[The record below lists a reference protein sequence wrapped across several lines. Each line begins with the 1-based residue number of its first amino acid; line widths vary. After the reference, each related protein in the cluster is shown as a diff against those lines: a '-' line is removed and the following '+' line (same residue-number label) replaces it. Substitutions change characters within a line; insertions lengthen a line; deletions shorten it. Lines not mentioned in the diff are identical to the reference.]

1 MYQFKFADVGEG
13 VHEGTILEWKVKEGD
28 KVKDGDTLVI
38 VETDK
43 VNAELPSPVD
53 GTVSKIYFKE
63 GDEITVGQVII
74 DINDG
79 TGDEKAVPEK
89 EETPE
94 PKQESAPKKSQVTSG
109 YEFKFADVGEGVHE
123 GTILEWK
130 VKEGDAVKDGDT
142 LVIVETDKVNAELPS
157 PVDGTIAKIN
167 FKEGDEITVGQVIV
181 VIDDGSGTVV
191 EKASVGEGD
200 DEEEKAAGVIGEI
213 EVSSELMAS
222 SDESHAPIK
231 NEKPLRAKALATPVA
246 RKLAKDLG
254 VDINQV
260 KGSGFNGRVMKDDI
274 RAFAN
279 QNTQSAQTT
288 SFTTPKVS
296 VSTQGDVELVP
307 ISRLRKAI
315 VKSMTL
321 SKQVIPHTVMMDE
334 VVVDKLYELRQ
345 KLKPLAADED
355 IKLTYMAFIFK
366 AALMALKKFP
376 NFNASFDQENQ
387 QMVLKK
393 FYNIGMAVDTSDG
406 LIVPNIK
413 DADQLS
419 LFGLAKEIQNVG
431 NDTKNRNVSL
441 DKLQNTTFSI
451 TNFGAAN
458 VSLGTPIINHPEVA
472 ILGVGKISQKAV
484 VVDGEIKAAY
494 TLPLSLAV
502 DHRVI
507 DGADAGRFLNYFK
520 ELMDNPLSLLVN

>member
-63 GDEITVGQVII
+63 GEEITVGQIII

-79 TGDEKAVPEK
+79 SASEASQPETK
-89 EETPE
+89 E
-94 PKQESAPKKSQVTSG
+94 AL
-109 YEFKFADVGEGVHE
+109 GEG
-123 GTILEWK
+123 
-130 VKEGDAVKDGDT
+130 
-142 LVIVETDKVNAELPS
+142 
-157 PVDGTIAKIN
+157 
-167 FKEGDEITVGQVIV
+167 
-181 VIDDGSGTVV
+181 
-191 EKASVGEGD
+191 
-200 DEEEKAAGVIGEI
+200 EEKAAGVIGEI
-213 EVSSELMAS
+213 EVSSDLIES
-222 SDESHAPIK
+222 STEVHEQEAPK
-231 NEKPLRAKALATPVA
+231 KTGGKALATPVA

-254 VDINQV
+254 VDINLV
-260 KGSGFNGRVMKDDI
+260 NGSGYNGRVLTEDI
-274 RAFAN
+274 EKAS
-279 QNTQSAQTT
+279 QQKGGTT
-288 SFTTPKVS
+288 LNVVAPKVTIS
-296 VSTQGDVELVP
+296 KEGNVEIVP

-315 VKSMTL
+315 VKSMTI
-321 SKQVIPHTVMMDE
+321 SKQVIPHTVLMDE
-334 VVVDKLYELRQ
+334 VIVDDLVELR
-345 KLKPLAADED
+345 KNLKPLAEGED

-366 AALMALKKFP
+366 AAVLTLKKFP
-376 NFNASFDQENQ
+376 YFNASFDQENE

-393 FYNIGMAVDTSDG
+393 FYNIGMAVDTPDG

-413 DADQLS
+413 DADELT
-419 LFGLAKEIQNVG
+419 LFGLAKEISEVG
-431 NDTKNRNVSL
+431 QATKERKVAL
-441 DKLQNTTFSI
+441 DRLQNTTFSI
-451 TNFGAAN
+451 TNFGTIN
-458 VSLGTPIINHPEVA
+458 VSFGTPIINHPEVA

-484 VVDGEIKAAY
+484 VINGELKAAY

-520 ELMDNPLSLLVN
+520 ELIAQPLSLLVQ

>member
-1 MYQFKFADVGEG
+1 MYRFKFADVGEG

-28 KVKDGDTLVI
+28 TLKDGDTMVI

-53 GTVSKIYFKE
+53 GKVSKIYFKE

-74 DINDG
+74 DIEDG
-79 TGDEKAVPEK
+79 SEDA
-89 EETPE
+89 
-94 PKQESAPKKSQVTSG
+94 APKKAVEPIKEKTPLKKEAKQTTGG

-130 VKEGDAVKDGDT
+130 VKEGDTVKDGDT
-142 LVIVETDKVNAELPS
+142 MVIVETDKVNAELPS

-191 EKASVGEGD
+191 KTASVGEGEE
-200 DEEEKAAGVIGEI
+200 EEEKAAGVIGEI
-213 EVSSELMAS
+213 EVSSELMES
-222 SDESHAPIK
+222 SDESHAPT
-231 NEKPLRAKALATPVA
+231 EKETPLRAKALATPVA

-274 RAFAN
+274 KAYAN
-279 QNTQSAQTT
+279 KGSKPSTVS
-288 SFTTPKVS
+288 TPKVS
-296 VSTQGDVELVP
+296 VSTEGDVELVP

-315 VKSMTL
+315 VKSMTV
-321 SKQVIPHTVMMDE
+321 SKQIIPHTVMMDE

-345 KLKPLAADED
+345 KLKPLAAAEGV
-355 IKLTYMAFIFK
+355 KLTYMAFIFK
-366 AALMALKKFP
+366 AALMALKKYP

-393 FYNIGMAVDTSDG
+393 FYNIGMAVDTPDG

-413 DADQLS
+413 NAQDLS
-419 LFGLAKEIQNVG
+419 LFGLAKEIQSVG
-431 NDTKNRNVSL
+431 NDTKNRSVSL

-484 VVDGEIKAAY
+484 VIDGEIKAAY

-520 ELMDNPLSLLVN
+520 ELMDNPLLLLVN